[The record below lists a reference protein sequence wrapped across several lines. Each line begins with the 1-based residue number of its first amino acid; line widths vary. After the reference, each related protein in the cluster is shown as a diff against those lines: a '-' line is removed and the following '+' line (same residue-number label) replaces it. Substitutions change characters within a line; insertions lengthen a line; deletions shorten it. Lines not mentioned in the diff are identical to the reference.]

1 MMIRT
6 SKSNG
11 SNTSKIKIDESKTG
25 QCYNNNSKSGNI
37 KNGKSKIVKRKL
49 E

>member
-11 SNTSKIKIDESKTG
+11 SNTSKIKIDKSKTG
-25 QCYNNNSKSGNI
+25 QCYNNSRNNGNI
-37 KNGKSKIVKRKL
+37 KNGKSKMVKRKL